1 MRAIVT
7 IALKDLKLLSRDRAG
22 FFWVLGFP
30 FLMAIFFGSIFGGG
44 GGGPLDIAVVDQDRS
59 AYSAALVRALR
70 SSEALRV
77 VEAPLDSARALVR
90 RGRLAAYVALPRGA
104 GASLGFG
111 GGDSASI
118 ELGIDPSRRAERG
131 YLKGL
136 VAQAVFTAMQGQFGP
151 GGSGPDLV
159 RTSIASLEAD
169 SSRTPED
176 RARWTQVL
184 RNLETFM
191 TSLDASRSPIA
202 NAAGAGATPD
212 SGLAGPN
219 IRTVDITESESGPR
233 SAYEVT
239 FPSSIMW
246 ALIGVCM
253 SFAISIVE
261 ERRRGT
267 FHRLRIAP
275 IAPWHIVA
283 GKGLAAYV
291 TSIGAALLL
300 LLFGSMVFGVRI
312 TNPPALAAAILA
324 SAFCFTGV
332 MMLISVLGRTHQA
345 VAGAGWAVLLVMSMT
360 GGGMV
365 PLMAMPPWMQ
375 AVSQFSIVRWGVLAV
390 EGAIWRGFGWAEM
403 AGPLAVLV
411 GLGFVTLA
419 FGVARLRSI
428 R

>member
-7 IALKDLKLLSRDRAG
+7 IALKDLRLLSRDRAG

-30 FLMAIFFGSIFGGG
+30 FLMAIFFGSIFGSDGG
-44 GGGPLDIAVVDQDRS
+44 GALDIAVVDQDRS
-59 AYSAALVRALR
+59 AYSGALTRALR
-70 SSEALRV
+70 SSEALHV
-77 VEAPLDSARALVR
+77 VEAPLDSARALVQ
-90 RGRLAAYVALPRGA
+90 RGRLTAYVALPPGV

-111 GGDSASI
+111 GADGAAI

-131 YLKGL
+131 YLEGL
-136 VAQAVFTAMQGQFGP
+136 VAQAVFTAMQGQFEP
-151 GGSGPDLV
+151 GGAGPDLV
-159 RTSIASLEAD
+159 RASIASIEAD
-169 SSRTPED
+169 TSRTPDD
-176 RARWTQVL
+176 RARWTKVL

-191 TSLDASRSPIA
+191 TSLDASRGPGGGRT
-202 NAAGAGATPD
+202 AGAAQD

-267 FHRLRIAP
+267 FQRLRIAP

-291 TSIGAALLL
+291 TAIGAATLL
-300 LLFGSMVFGVRI
+300 LLFGAMVFGIRI
-312 TNPPALAAAILA
+312 TNPPALVAAIGA

-390 EGAIWRGFGWAEM
+390 EGAIWRGFGWGEM
-403 AGPLAVLV
+403 AGPLMVLV
-411 GLGFVTLA
+411 GLGLVTLA
-419 FGVARLRSI
+419 FGVVRLRSI